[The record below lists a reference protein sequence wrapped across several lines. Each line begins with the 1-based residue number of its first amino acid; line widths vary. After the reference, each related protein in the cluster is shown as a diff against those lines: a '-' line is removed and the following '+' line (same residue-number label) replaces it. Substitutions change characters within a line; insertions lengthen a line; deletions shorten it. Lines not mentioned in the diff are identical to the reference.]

1 MAGRGSPLPAIILTL
16 AASSLVMAFFCWLSP
31 READDIIYAAGLSMP
46 SLAATGQS
54 ASAAVPPS
62 SLGELLRLQWQEYLQ
77 WNGRFV
83 GQFLARCLLLAPD
96 WLHAVLTPLV
106 HASLLFSSLILLWGK
121 RWREKLTP
129 WHIVLLAGL
138 LWFMLP
144 AFGSAFF
151 WRTGT
156 ANYGYTLCWP
166 SFFSCPTVSGW
177 TGVCPAFPE
186 ERPSCWPVCR
196 PAGAMKAWGCFW
208 FCWPWGPA

>member
-1 MAGRGSPLPAIILTL
+1 MAGRGSPLPAIILAL

-151 WRTGT
+151 
-156 ANYGYTLCWP
+156 
-166 SFFSCPTVSGW
+166 
-177 TGVCPAFPE
+177 
-186 ERPSCWPVCR
+186 
-196 PAGAMKAWGCFW
+196 
-208 FCWPWGPA
+208 